1 MRIGVDRFSLLFS
14 TRLATGLCFVL
25 VLWATLVPQSH
36 SYIRLKAVQ
45 LATAAQPISATPQAA
60 PWQDLLQAITDG
72 TPAGAQPLPVD
83 STNSSTASCLELQ
96 QRAMAADA
104 CWQLP
109 SSSSAAVLLCTSNG
123 NRTGTLLIHDAVP
136 SPGQA
141 AAAPPTARRLSSI
154 HSSNARQRGSIYRV
168 RLLGPEV
175 LQLAVHLCGTVAAAQ
190 YAVTAPGNYSLVL
203 LQLYEGFSYEAPPF
217 MLQDIHAASQHIQ
230 V

>member
-14 TRLATGLCFVL
+14 CLCFVL
-25 VLWATLVPQSH
+25 VLWATLVPRSH
-36 SYIRLKAVQ
+36 SYIRLKVVQ
-45 LATAAQPISATPQAA
+45 LATAAQPVSTTPAA
-60 PWQDLLQAITDG
+60 VQWQDLLQAITDSI
-72 TPAGAQPLPVD
+72 PADTQQLPGD

-109 SSSSAAVLLCTSNG
+109 STNSAAVLLLCTSHG
-123 NRTGTLLIHDAVP
+123 NRTGTLLIHDAGP

-141 AAAPPTARRLSSI
+141 ATTPPTARGLSSI

-175 LQLAVHLCGTVAAAQ
+175 LQPAVHLCGTVAAAQ